1 MPELP
6 EVETVVRT
14 LSPYILGQKIK
25 KVEVFYPTSIAM
37 PAENIFC
44 RRMINQEIT
53 KITRRGKY
61 ILLYCQKGD
70 CLVVHLR
77 MTGQLLFCA
86 PEENLDKHTIAV
98 WHLAS
103 GQQMRFIDQ
112 RRFGRIWLLDQK
124 KQGNAFE
131 HFSNLSSLGPEPLE
145 KDFTVDYLYTAAQ
158 KKKMPIKGFLL
169 DQTQIAGLGNIYT
182 DESLFAAKINP
193 RRPACTLTIAEAER
207 LWQAIRDV
215 LTGALAKQGTT
226 IRDYRDGLGI
236 AGSFQGYLK
245 AYGREGK
252 PCTICG
258 QPMVRIKIAGRSTCF
273 CPYCQK

>member
-1 MPELP
+1 M
-6 EVETVVRT
+6 
-14 LSPYILGQKIK
+14 
-25 KVEVFYPTSIAM
+25 
-37 PAENIFC
+37 
-44 RRMINQEIT
+44 
-53 KITRRGKY
+53 
-61 ILLYCQKGD
+61 
-70 CLVVHLR
+70 
-77 MTGQLLFCA
+77 
-86 PEENLDKHTIAV
+86 
-98 WHLAS
+98 
-103 GQQMRFIDQ
+103 
-112 RRFGRIWLLDQK
+112 
-124 KQGNAFE
+124 
-131 HFSNLSSLGPEPLE
+131 
-145 KDFTVDYLYTAAQ
+145 
-158 KKKMPIKGFLL
+158 
-169 DQTQIAGLGNIYT
+169 GNIYT

-273 CPYCQK
+273 CPCLLYTSRCV